1 MTLSITD
8 SSGPQNSRITPE
20 SGTFG
25 KNITLQSPLN
35 VTMATYGNTLDN
47 IADASTALVQG
58 AQYSVNGNTVTLSSA
73 YLACLPAGP
82 KTLTFNFSAGA
93 PQTYTITVIDTTP
106 GPQNSRITPE
116 SGTFD
121 KNITLQSPLNVT
133 IDTYGNTLDNIAD
146 GSATLLQG
154 SQYSVNGNT
163 VTLNSTYLAS
173 LPIGPKTLTFN
184 FSAGAP
190 QSYTITVIDTTVN
203 PVPNPPVLQSV
214 VPASGQTVTTVVVD
228 PARLE
233 ERLNTAGQN
242 AVITIPITT
251 ASDVVVGELNGQM
264 VSNLEKKQAI
274 LEIQTDAASY
284 AIPAEQ
290 IDIDA
295 ISTRR

>member
-1 MTLSITD
+1 
-8 SSGPQNSRITPE
+8 
-20 SGTFG
+20 
-25 KNITLQSPLN
+25 
-35 VTMATYGNTLDN
+35 MATYGNTLDN